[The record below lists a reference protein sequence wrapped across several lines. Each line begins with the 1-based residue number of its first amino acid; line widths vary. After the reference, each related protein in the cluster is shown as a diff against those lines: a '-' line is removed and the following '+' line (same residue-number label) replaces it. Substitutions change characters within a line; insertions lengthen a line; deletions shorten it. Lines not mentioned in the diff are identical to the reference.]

1 MIGGLGALI
10 FAAAMAALM
19 FVSDL
24 PALAMRWITPVW
36 LIALL
41 MALVGLWYSGRAGG
55 RRMVLV
61 LLMFF
66 VGVGVYIGGLYLNG
80 MDIKSILQPRP
91 LNAFTEH
98 ATWGLIMFVVIAV
111 FLLTLILPSIAMLA
125 SILSGSVLWALA
137 GLAMLVWSV
146 AGAAALIMIV
156 LEVAEVVEAA
166 EGQQGLALQ
175 GLMILKYAL
184 YVQIGAWTLA
194 GFAMFSGGRRD

>member
-1 MIGGLGALI
+1 
-10 FAAAMAALM
+10 
-19 FVSDL
+19 
-24 PALAMRWITPVW
+24 MRWITPVW

-80 MDIKSILQPRP
+80 LDIKSILRP
-91 LNAFTEH
+91 DPLAALEDH
-98 ATWGLIMFVVIAV
+98 GKWGAIMLVVIAV

-125 SILSGSVLWALA
+125 SILSGGVLWALA

-156 LEVAEVVEAA
+156 LEAAEVVEAA
-166 EGQQGLALQ
+166 EGQQGLAAQ
-175 GLMILKYAL
+175 GLMILQYAL
-184 YVQIGAWTLA
+184 YVQIGAWALS
-194 GFAMFSGGRRD
+194 GIAMFSGGRRS